1 MNLLG
6 WFLIALPLA
15 IDVFAV
21 GLVIG
26 LGGLQRAR
34 WIRAALGFAAIGA
47 AMMAAG
53 IVAGDALEGAFGAA
67 TLYLAAAALLVI
79 GARGILHGLKGDK
92 ADPPPRREMSPRQVA
107 ATGVVIAADKLAIGL
122 SFAVLGAPPGPLALI
137 VGVQAFA
144 ATLLGLALGARL
156 GSKADDW
163 AEIIAGV
170 VFVVLGL
177 AVLVKA
183 VTGA

>member
-1 MNLLG
+1 MNLFG
-6 WFLIALPLA
+6 WFLLALPLA

-21 GLVIG
+21 GLVFG
-26 LGGLQRAR
+26 LGGLPRAR
-34 WIRAALGFAAIGA
+34 WPRVALGLAAIGA
-47 AMMAAG
+47 AMMTAG
-53 IVAGDALEGAFGAA
+53 IVAGDALEGALGAA

-79 GARGILHGLKGDK
+79 GVRGILHGRKGD
-92 ADPPPRREMSPRQVA
+92 ASDPASVKEISSRQVA
-107 ATGVVIAADKLAIGL
+107 TTGLVIAVDKLAVGL
-122 SFAVLGAPPGPLALI
+122 SFAVLGAPAGPLAAI
-137 VGVQAFA
+137 VAVQVFA

-163 AEIIAGV
+163 AEIIAGG

-183 VTGA
+183 LAGA